1 MEPIT
6 VTRHS
11 AAPVERVWELATD
24 LAGMPDRLSAVIAT
38 EVTTPPPFGVGTRW
52 KETRRIMKRDASEEM
67 WVTAVEPQQSYV
79 VEAESNGAHY
89 TSTFTFAST
98 ADGGTDVTMS
108 FGAEPVGTMSKF
120 FSPVAF
126 KLMRKSVATQLAN
139 DLDDLTRAAE
149 QS

>member
-1 MEPIT
+1 MEPIS

-38 EVTTPPPFGVGTRW
+38 EVSTPPPFGVGTRW
-52 KETRRIMKRDASEEM
+52 VETRHIMKRDATEEM
-67 WVTAVEPQQSYV
+67 WVTAVEPRRSYV

-89 TSTFTFAST
+89 TSTFTFAAT

-108 FGAEPVGTMSKF
+108 FGAEPVGTMGKVF
-120 FSPVAF
+120 GPVAF
-126 KLMRKSVATQLAN
+126 RLMRKSVAGQLAK
-139 DLDDLTRAAE
+139 DLDDLARAAE
-149 QS
+149 QG